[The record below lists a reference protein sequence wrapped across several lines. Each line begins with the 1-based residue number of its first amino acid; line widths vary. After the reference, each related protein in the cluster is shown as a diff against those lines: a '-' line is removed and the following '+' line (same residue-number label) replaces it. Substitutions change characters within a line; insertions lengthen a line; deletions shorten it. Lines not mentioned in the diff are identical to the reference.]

1 MISYLH
7 LEACRAG
14 YLQWQSTA
22 IALANKAMQDTT
34 YSSKVIGFIYVLH
47 YNINARVKPKFFR
60 DIRHNP
66 FDFSSPRLCW
76 SMLMAYPYRNMHSR
90 VFSFC
95 VSRLVCAGG
104 HRRMPSFSFPR
115 IENTS
120 SKTLLLYLLSSPIR
134 TPCASNTVSYDHS
147 EWSAFYK
154 EYP

>member
-1 MISYLH
+1 MEFPLMISYLH

-60 DIRHNP
+60 DVRHNP
-66 FDFSSPRLCW
+66 FDFSSPHLCW

-90 VFSFC
+90 VLLRIRNPYLSWNESSSFLLAC
-95 VSRLVCAGG
+95 TCISTWLTSVLHCRIKW
-104 HRRMPSFSFPR
+104 
-115 IENTS
+115 IENKQAGIS
-120 SKTLLLYLLSSPIR
+120 YN
-134 TPCASNTVSYDHS
+134 PCIDRRH
-147 EWSAFYK
+147 
-154 EYP
+154 